1 MLEVSMTQILAYIT
15 KFCNFMTQNISYRKY
30 FLIDGTL
37 YTSVSTWDYIGYVW
51 SVYSLGASYA
61 FFGSS
66 LFRTA
71 CKWEKKIIDIIPHRE
86 MGIWPLNS
94 GHTVSCTDND
104 HLVGPEVEISSPTWT
119 YSAYQNWGHQWCSCS
134 QNKLKGN
141 KNQF

>member
-1 MLEVSMTQILAYIT
+1 MTKILAYIT

-37 YTSVSTWDYIGYVW
+37 YISVSTWDYIGYVW

-71 CKWEKKIIDIIPHRE
+71 CK
-86 MGIWPLNS
+86 
-94 GHTVSCTDND
+94 
-104 HLVGPEVEISSPTWT
+104 
-119 YSAYQNWGHQWCSCS
+119 
-134 QNKLKGN
+134 
-141 KNQF
+141 